1 MDEPEEGRRRPEGP
15 KQFALAFGIAFLVAF
30 AWIIGFPWL
39 LRALKAM
46 AGAASRG
53 P

>member
-1 MDEPEEGRRRPEGP
+1 MDEQGGKQARSDGP
-15 KQFALAFGIAFLVAF
+15 KQFAIAFGIAFLVAF

-39 LRALKAM
+39 LRGIKALAAA
-46 AGAASRG
+46 AGHG